1 MEERSFWL
9 SPTPIP
15 ITLSIEDSLD
25 GAHNTRREAHGR
37 LDPLPHRAGAMHY
50 SLECVEWG
58 FSEVGL
64 PLYGVLGSSP
74 PGITHLAYKLAI

>member
-1 MEERSFWL
+1 
-9 SPTPIP
+9 
-15 ITLSIEDSLD
+15 
-25 GAHNTRREAHGR
+25 

-74 PGITHLAYKLAI
+74 PGIIHLAYKLAI